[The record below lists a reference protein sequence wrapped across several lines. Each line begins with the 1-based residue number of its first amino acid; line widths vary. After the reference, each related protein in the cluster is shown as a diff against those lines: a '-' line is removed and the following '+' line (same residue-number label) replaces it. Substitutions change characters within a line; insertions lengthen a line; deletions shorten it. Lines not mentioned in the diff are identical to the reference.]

1 MLKPR
6 TFRIGLAILA
16 LLIAAAVVV
25 FKNRPAVTPRAAAS
39 AVTAPALE
47 FLASDLITVTPHD
60 LRQTI
65 TVSGALRAV
74 NQAVVKARVAG
85 EIREVLVREGAA
97 VTAGQVLIRMDD
109 SDYQAR
115 VTQASGAL
123 QAARGQL
130 DIAAKERSNNRALVD
145 KGFISQ
151 NAFDNSASQ
160 YAIAQ
165 ANLNSAR
172 GAVDI
177 AQKSLADTVL
187 RSPIAGL
194 VSSRSVQPGEKVSA
208 DNRLLEIVDL
218 RQMEMEASVPATDI
232 AQITLGQSVSVRV
245 DGLPQAVVGSV
256 TRINPGT
263 QSGSRSILAYIQLN
277 NPDGALRDGMF
288 GEAELTLSHKSGV
301 LSVPQ
306 SAIRERDGRTI
317 VYAIENGALAEKVV
331 TLGLTGNDD
340 NGAAVEITHGLRSGV
355 QVVKANLG
363 NLQAGMPVRVASGA
377 VAATA
382 PATGK
387 E

>member
-6 TFRIGLAILA
+6 TFLGLAILA
-16 LLIAAAVVV
+16 LMIVGAVII
-25 FKNRPAVTPRAAAS
+25 FKNRPAATPRSAAP

-47 FLASDLITVTPHD
+47 FLAGDLITVIPHD

-109 SDYQAR
+109 SDYQAK
-115 VTQASGAL
+115 VAQATGAL

-130 DIAAKERSNNRALVD
+130 DIAAKERSNNRTLVD
-145 KGFISQ
+145 KGFISK

-165 ANLNSAR
+165 ANLNSAK
-172 GAVDI
+172 GAFDI

-187 RSPIAGL
+187 RSPIGGL
-194 VSSRSVQPGEKVSA
+194 VSSRTVQPGEKVSA

-218 RQMEMEASVPATDI
+218 RQMEMEAAVPATDI
-232 AQITLGQSVSVRV
+232 AQITLGQPVSVRV

-277 NPDGALRDGMF
+277 NPDGALRGGMF
-288 GEAELTLSHKSGV
+288 GEAELTLSHKAEV

-317 VYAIENGALAEKVV
+317 VYAIENGVLAEKTV

-363 NLQAGMPVRVASGA
+363 NLQAGTPVRVAGGA
-377 VAATA
+377 AAATA
-382 PATGK
+382 AAVRK

>member
-6 TFRIGLAILA
+6 TFLGLAILA
-16 LLIAAAVVV
+16 LMIVGAVVI
-25 FKNRPAVTPRAAAS
+25 FKNRPAATPRSAAP

-47 FLASDLITVTPHD
+47 FLAGDLITVIPHD

-109 SDYQAR
+109 SDYQAK
-115 VTQASGAL
+115 VAQATGAL

-130 DIAAKERSNNRALVD
+130 DIAAKERSNNRTLVD
-145 KGFISQ
+145 KGFISK

-165 ANLNSAR
+165 ANLNSAK
-172 GAVDI
+172 GAFDI

-187 RSPIAGL
+187 RSPIGGL
-194 VSSRSVQPGEKVSA
+194 VSSRTVQPGEKVSA

-218 RQMEMEASVPATDI
+218 RQMEMEAAVPATDI
-232 AQITLGQSVSVRV
+232 AQITLGQPVSVRV

-277 NPDGALRDGMF
+277 NPDGALRGGMF
-288 GEAELTLSHKSGV
+288 GEAELTLSHKAEV
-301 LSVPQ
+301 ISVPQ

-317 VYAIENGALAEKVV
+317 VYAIENGVLAEKTV

-363 NLQAGMPVRVASGA
+363 NLQAGTPVRVAGDA
-377 VAATA
+377 AAATA
-382 PATGK
+382 AAVRK

>member
-6 TFRIGLAILA
+6 ALRIGLVILA
-16 LLIAAAVVV
+16 LLSTGAVIALKTRTAA
-25 FKNRPAVTPRAAAS
+25 PAPAIIPTAS
-39 AVTAPALE
+39 VPALE
-47 FLASDLITVTPHD
+47 FLAGDLIAVTPRD

-74 NQAVVKARVAG
+74 NQVIVKAKVAG

-97 VTAGQVLIRMDD
+97 VTAGQILIKIDN
-109 SDYQAR
+109 SEYQAR
-115 VTQASGAL
+115 VAQATGAL

-130 DIAAKERSNNRALVD
+130 AIAAKERSNNRALVD
-145 KGFISQ
+145 KGFISK

-165 ANLNSAR
+165 ANLDSAR
-172 GAVDI
+172 GALAV
-177 AQKSLADTVL
+177 AQKSVADTVL

-232 AQITLGQSVSVRV
+232 AQIKLGQPVSVRV

-263 QSGSRSILAYIQLN
+263 QSGSRSIMAYIQLN
-277 NPDGALRDGMF
+277 NPDGALRGGMF
-288 GEAELTLSHKSGV
+288 GEAELTLSQKNGV

-306 SAIRERDGRTI
+306 SAIREVDGRTI
-317 VYAIENGALAEKVV
+317 VYAVENGVLMEKAV
-331 TLGLTGNDD
+331 TLGLPGNDGS
-340 NGAAVEITHGLRSGV
+340 GAAVEITRGLNSGA

-363 NLQAGMPVRVASGA
+363 NLQAGTPVRVAGGTA
-377 VAATA
+377 VVTSTAAR
-382 PATGK
+382 K

>member
-6 TFRIGLAILA
+6 TFLGLAILA
-16 LLIAAAVVV
+16 LLFVGAVVI
-25 FKNRPAVTPRAAAS
+25 FKNRPAATPRSAAP

-47 FLASDLITVTPHD
+47 FLAVDLITVTPRD

-109 SDYQAR
+109 SDYQAK
-115 VTQASGAL
+115 VAQATGAL

-145 KGFISQ
+145 KGFISK

-165 ANLNSAR
+165 ANLNSAK
-172 GAVDI
+172 GAFDI

-194 VSSRSVQPGEKVSA
+194 VSSRTVQPGEKVSA

-218 RQMEMEASVPATDI
+218 RQMEMEAAVPATDI
-232 AQITLGQSVSVRV
+232 AQITLGQPVSVRV

-277 NPDGALRDGMF
+277 NPDGALRGGMF
-288 GEAELTLSHKSGV
+288 GEAELTLSHKAEV

-317 VYAIENGALAEKVV
+317 VYAIENGVLAEKTV

-363 NLQAGMPVRVASGA
+363 NLQAGTPVRVAGGA
-377 VAATA
+377 AAA
-382 PATGK
+382 SAAAVRK